1 MRSPVII
8 RIFKGQQLIEV
19 KQFDKDQII
28 FGRDADVQVDLKDES
43 VSQIHCLIE
52 LRESGYFI
60 CDLGSSTGTYKES
73 KPVLDESIS
82 SGQSFEVGPF
92 RIQFFVGV
100 PKSKDAPQT
109 AATILEPKPK
119 VEEVAPRPAPPVAPL
134 KPVAPV
140 ATQPPPRLP
149 ENNVVVKSSVTP
161 VVQTGKRGRKTFA
174 PESEIKDLKK
184 HFKPTKGPVIEV
196 IVAWQ
201 ERVLTTYHFTGDKTI
216 TVGSDSKSDIQL
228 PGQFL
233 KGTQPFIETKNGTRV
248 LATIEMAPEL
258 VSGAQTLMSQEELLK
273 LGKAVRTS
281 SGVAVRVEQGEMAVM
296 SISSGTL
303 MIFIRHVPQ
312 SAKPVLAAPL
322 ALSSGE
328 LTGLVIAGLIVI
340 LTKLYFT
347 VTQPEQEVVAV
358 EEEVVRLAEFIY
370 EKPKTPDEE
379 KPEPRPEPVRER
391 VETNAPTTTVPV
403 RVQVTDQRKENI
415 QKGNPNSQ
423 NTVAQTAAARAQEV
437 RPRPSKVDRPKKFT
451 STKQGGAVKVG
462 EKEGSNAQSKDINSE
477 GLLAAFGGGGNRKQL
492 DQAYSGAGDILGTA
506 NQATGAAGQNANRA
520 GEDLGSR
527 FKDTGAGG
535 KGTATQGIAGV
546 GTKGR
551 GSGMNTFGSGT
562 GLGGKG
568 SVTLDIGGS
577 EEGWTGTIDREAV
590 RRVIRSILSQLKSC
604 YERQLRVDSTLEG
617 KVVIQFEIAEQGRVR
632 SASTKS
638 TSLNNTT
645 VESCVAARIREARFP
660 EPPTGT
666 IAVVDYPF
674 VFGAQK

>member
-28 FGRDADVQVDLKDES
+28 FGRNADVQVDLKDDS

-60 CDLGSSTGTYKES
+60 CDLGSSTGTYKDGR
-73 KPVLDESIS
+73 PILDESIS
-82 SGQSFEVGPF
+82 SGQAFEVGPF

-109 AATILEPKPK
+109 AATILEPKPR
-119 VEEVAPRPAPPVAPL
+119 VEEGAPKATFNPLPSGPVQA
-134 KPVAPV
+134 
-140 ATQPPPRLP
+140 PPRLP
-149 ENNVVVKSSVTP
+149 ETNVVLKSSVTP
-161 VVQTGKRGRKTFA
+161 AQSEKSKKGKKTFA

-184 HFKPTKGPVIEV
+184 HFKPTKGPLIEV

-201 ERVLTTYHFTGDKTI
+201 ERVLTTYHFSGDKMI
-216 TVGSDSKSDIQL
+216 SIGSDDKSDVKL
-228 PGQFL
+228 PGDFL
-233 KGTQPFIETKNGTRV
+233 KGMQPFIETKNGTRV

-258 VSGAQTLMSQEELLK
+258 VNGAQTLMSQEELLR
-273 LGKAVRTS
+273 LGKAVRTN
-281 SGVAVRVEQGEMAVM
+281 SGVAVRVEQGEMAVL
-296 SISSGTL
+296 SISGGTL
-303 MIFIRHVPQ
+303 MIFVRHVPH

-328 LTGLVIAGLIVI
+328 LTGLVIAALVVL

-347 VTQPEQEVVAV
+347 VTQPEGPVAAV

-370 EKPKTPDEE
+370 EKPKTPDEK
-379 KPEPRPEPVRER
+379 KPEPVNER
-391 VETNAPTTTVPV
+391 VEMNVPTTTVPV
-403 RVQVTDQRKENI
+403 RLQVTDQKKENS

-462 EKEGSNAQSKDINSE
+462 DNEGANAQAKDVNSE

-492 DQAYSGAGDILGTA
+492 DQAYSGPGDLLGMA
-506 NQATGAAGQNANRA
+506 NQATGSAGQNANRA
-520 GEDLGSR
+520 GDDLGSR

-551 GSGMNTFGSGT
+551 GSGMNTFGSET

-568 SVTLDIGGS
+568 SVTLDVGGS

-604 YERQLRVDSTLEG
+604 YERQLRVDSSLEG

-632 SASTKS
+632 SAFTKS
-638 TSLNNTT
+638 TSLNNTI
-645 VESCVAARIREARFP
+645 VETCVAARIREARFP

>member
-19 KQFDKDQII
+19 KQFDREQII
-28 FGRDADVQVDLKDES
+28 FGREADVQVDLKDDS

-60 CDLGSSTGTYKES
+60 CDLGSSTGTYKDGKS
-73 KPVLDESIS
+73 VLDESIS
-82 SGQSFEVGPF
+82 SGQYFEVGPF

-100 PKSKDAPQT
+100 PKSKDSPQT
-109 AATILEPKPK
+109 AATILDPKPR
-119 VEEVAPRPAPPVAPL
+119 VEAVAP
-134 KPVAPV
+134 KVAPV
-140 ATQPPPRLP
+140 SQATVLHQAPPRLP
-149 ENNVVVKSSVTP
+149 ETNVVLKSSVTP
-161 VVQTGKRGRKTFA
+161 AQSGKGKRGRKTFA
-174 PESEIKDLKK
+174 PDSEIKDLKK
-184 HFKPTKGPVIEV
+184 HLKVTKGPLIEV
-196 IVAWQ
+196 IVSWQ
-201 ERVLTTYHFTGDKTI
+201 ERILTTYHFSGDKTI
-216 TVGSDSKSDIQL
+216 TVGSDSKSDVKL
-228 PGQFL
+228 PGDFL

-258 VSGAQTLMSQEELLK
+258 VNGSQTMMSQEELLK
-273 LGKAVRTS
+273 LGKAIRTS
-281 SGVAVRVEQGEMAVM
+281 SGVAVRVEQGEMAVL
-296 SISSGTL
+296 SISGGTL
-303 MIFIRHVPQ
+303 MIFVRHVPQ
-312 SAKPVLAAPL
+312 SAKPILAAPL

-328 LTGLVIAGLIVI
+328 LTGLVIAALVVL

-347 VTQPEQEVVAV
+347 VTQPEEPVA
-358 EEEVVRLAEFIY
+358 ELEQEVVRLAEFIY
-370 EKPKTPDEE
+370 EKPKTPDVER
-379 KPEPRPEPVRER
+379 PEPRPEPENER
-391 VETNAPTTTVPV
+391 VETNVPTTTIPV
-403 RVQVTDQRKENI
+403 RVQVTDQKKENI
-415 QKGNPNSQ
+415 QKGNPNSRNMVQ
-423 NTVAQTAAARAQEV
+423 QTAAARAQEV

-451 STKQGGAVKVG
+451 STKQGGSVKVG
-462 EKEGSNAQSKDINSE
+462 EKEGANAQSKDVNSE

-492 DQAYSGAGDILGTA
+492 DQAYSGPGDLLGMA
-506 NQATGAAGQNANRA
+506 NQATGSAGQSSNRA
-520 GEDLGSR
+520 GEDLGSK

-551 GSGMNTFGSGT
+551 GAGMNTFGSGT

-568 SVTLDIGGS
+568 SVTLDVGGS

-604 YERQLRVDSTLEG
+604 YERQLRVDSALEG

-632 SASTKS
+632 SAMTKS